1 MENNTLLEKL
11 SQKKEALNAIGE
23 NHVKTKKAESI
34 KNKIMGDWL
43 SYKSEV
49 KRKNNKILAR
59 NLIILVLIAFP
70 ICLTP
75 VFDAFKSILMGN
87 TDMPAWPAW
96 LFILGI
102 FLFCMSDRTFMFNF
116 NEFYSNKLSEEEEK
130 CLSALVLEKS
140 ELNSLYDLLNES
152 YGEQLLSMK
161 IVELRRNNEEIGSYD
176 LLQRLYS
183 NAIKYETL
191 KLEAQNGT
199 DQQKQIKA
207 ILNKED

>member
-11 SQKKEALNAIGE
+11 SQKKEELNAIGE
-23 NHVKTKKAESI
+23 EYVKTKKAESI

-59 NLIILVLIAFP
+59 NLIILALITFP

-75 VFDAFKSILMGN
+75 VFDAIKSILMGDS
-87 TDMPAWPAW
+87 DMPAWS
-96 LFILGI
+96 FILGI
-102 FLFCMSDRTFMFNF
+102 FLFCMSDRTFMFSF
-116 NEFYSNKLSEEEEK
+116 NEFYSDKLSDEEEK

-161 IVELRRNNEEIGSYD
+161 IVELRKNDEEIGTYD

-191 KLEAQNGT
+191 KQESQNGT

-207 ILNKED
+207 LLNEKD